1 MSQNWKRLTAF
12 IENYDKHAYMDNP
25 DEDGK
30 FFDTWE
36 LEMAKAFL
44 QDYSDGAVR
53 ISKIILALKDI
64 EDIKI
69 KIE

>member
-1 MSQNWKRLTAF
+1 MSQNWKRLAAF
-12 IENYDKHAYMDNP
+12 IESYDKHAYMNNP
-25 DEDGK
+25 DGDRE